1 MKRPFSPTTLL
12 AILLLVSFFGA
23 IVITILGGQESVRS
37 SVQLAI
43 FPVVVLL
50 LSALTLKGLRLPRM
64 LVGLAAVGVLC
75 GAIVRYSDVGLQE
88 GVFAIA
94 PFTSDTLENKT
105 MIFRDNVR
113 RFAGERS
120 ASIIGTIPAR
130 VSTEE
135 EARWMLAQRPQLGG
149 IIWGS
154 ERWIHVSSRL
164 SPPVSL
170 RQMPESS
177 YARRRLKELGLSDL
191 RLITQAPWVGLS
203 KGLDVRTYEFVGR
216 FAQASVMLSQR
227 MTDFSV
233 SSDLEHLLQRASS
246 IQAAWTSSEHLAA
259 PKIMLG
265 TYYLARAI
273 SGHDVEWGDL
283 RCALASYRSARLIL
297 KKRGNPALM
306 AAIRNNEA
314 VIKILI
320 SNLSADPAMEMRN
333 ARAGFQQAYATRKR
347 SRLLALEPSY
357 WDPIKANMK
366 EWADERPKSK
376 KRGRK

>member
-1 MKRPFSPTTLL
+1 MLL
-12 AILLLVSFFGA
+12 AVLLLVSFLGA
-23 IVITILGGQESVRS
+23 IVIMVLGGQESVRS
-37 SVQLAI
+37 TVQLVI

-64 LVGLAAVGVLC
+64 IVGIAAIGVLC
-75 GAIVRYSDVGLQE
+75 GAIVRYSDVGLQD
-88 GVFAIA
+88 GAFAVA

-113 RFAGERS
+113 RFAGERG
-120 ASIIGTIPAR
+120 ASFIGAIPAR

-135 EARWMLAQRPQLGG
+135 EARGMLAERPQLGG

-164 SPPVSL
+164 APAVSL
-170 RQMPESS
+170 GQMPERS
-177 YARRRLKELGLSDL
+177 YARERLRELGLSDL

-216 FAQASVMLSQR
+216 FARASMLLSQR
-227 MTDFSV
+227 MKDFAD
-233 SSDLEHLLQRASS
+233 SSDLEHILQRASS

-306 AAIRNNEA
+306 AAVRNNEA

-320 SNLSADPAMEMRN
+320 SNLSADPTMEMRH

-347 SRLLALEPSY
+347 SRLLTLEPSY
-357 WDPIKANMK
+357 WEPIKANLK
-366 EWADERPKSK
+366 EVAHERPKSK

>member
-1 MKRPFSPTTLL
+1 M
-12 AILLLVSFFGA
+12 
-23 IVITILGGQESVRS
+23 ITILGGQESVRS

>member
-1 MKRPFSPTTLL
+1 MKRPSSPTTLL

-23 IVITILGGQESVRS
+23 IVIAVLGGQESVRS
-37 SVQLAI
+37 TVQLAI

-113 RFAGERS
+113 RFAGERG

-135 EARWMLAQRPQLGG
+135 EARGMLAQRPQLGG

-170 RQMPESS
+170 RQMPERS
-177 YARRRLKELGLSDL
+177 YARERLKELGFSDL

-216 FAQASVMLSQR
+216 YARASVLLSQR
-227 MTDFSV
+227 MTDFAA

-273 SGHDVEWGDL
+273 SGHDLEWGDL

>member
-1 MKRPFSPTTLL
+1 MKRPSSPTTLL

-23 IVITILGGQESVRS
+23 IVIAILGGQESVRS

-64 LVGLAAVGVLC
+64 LVGLAAIGVLC

-113 RFAGERS
+113 RFAGEGS
-120 ASIIGTIPAR
+120 ASVIGAISAR

-135 EARWMLAQRPQLGG
+135 EARGILAQRPQLGG

-170 RQMPESS
+170 RQMPERS
-177 YARRRLKELGLSDL
+177 YARERLKELGFSDL

-216 FAQASVMLSQR
+216 YARASVLLSQR
-227 MTDFSV
+227 MTDFAA
-233 SSDLEHLLQRASS
+233 SSDLEHLLQRAAS

-283 RCALASYRSARLIL
+283 RCALASYRSAWLIL
-297 KKRGNPALM
+297 RKRGNPALM

>member
-1 MKRPFSPTTLL
+1 
-12 AILLLVSFFGA
+12 
-23 IVITILGGQESVRS
+23 VIAAFGGQESVRS
-37 SVQLAI
+37 TVQLAI
-43 FPVVVLL
+43 FPVIVLL
-50 LSALTLKGLRLPRM
+50 LSALPLKGLRLPRM
-64 LVGLAAVGVLC
+64 LVGLAAAGVLC

-88 GVFAIA
+88 GAFAVA

-113 RFAGERS
+113 RYAGERG
-120 ASIIGTIPAR
+120 ASSIGAIPVR
-130 VSTEE
+130 ISTEE
-135 EARWMLAQRPQLGG
+135 EAREMLAERPQLGG

-154 ERWIHVSSRL
+154 ERWINVSTRL

-170 RQMPESS
+170 GQMPEGS
-177 YARRRLKELGLSDL
+177 YAKDRLRELGLSDL
-191 RLITQAPWVGLS
+191 RLLTQAPWVGLS

-216 FAQASVMLSQR
+216 FARASMMWSQR
-227 MTDFSV
+227 MKDFAASR
-233 SSDLEHLLQRASS
+233 DLEHLLQRASS

-265 TYYLARAI
+265 TYYLTQAI
-273 SGHDVEWGDL
+273 SGHNLEWGDL

-314 VIKILI
+314 VIKILL
-320 SNLSADPAMEMRN
+320 SNVSVDPALEMRR
-333 ARAGFQQAYATRKR
+333 ARVGLQQAYATRKR
-347 SRLLALEPSY
+347 SRLRALEPLY
-357 WDPIKANMK
+357 WEPIQANLK
-366 EWADERPKSK
+366 EVAEERPKSK

>member
-1 MKRPFSPTTLL
+1 M
-12 AILLLVSFFGA
+12 LLVSFFGA
-23 IVITILGGQESVRS
+23 IVIAVLGGQESVRS
-37 SVQLAI
+37 TVQLAI

-113 RFAGERS
+113 RFAGERG

-135 EARWMLAQRPQLGG
+135 EARGMLAQRPQLGG

-170 RQMPESS
+170 RQMPERS
-177 YARRRLKELGLSDL
+177 YARERLKELGFSDL
-191 RLITQAPWVGLS
+191 RLI
-203 KGLDVRTYEFVGR
+203 
-216 FAQASVMLSQR
+216 
-227 MTDFSV
+227 
-233 SSDLEHLLQRASS
+233 
-246 IQAAWTSSEHLAA
+246 
-259 PKIMLG
+259 
-265 TYYLARAI
+265 
-273 SGHDVEWGDL
+273 
-283 RCALASYRSARLIL
+283 
-297 KKRGNPALM
+297 
-306 AAIRNNEA
+306 
-314 VIKILI
+314 
-320 SNLSADPAMEMRN
+320 
-333 ARAGFQQAYATRKR
+333 
-347 SRLLALEPSY
+347 
-357 WDPIKANMK
+357 
-366 EWADERPKSK
+366 
-376 KRGRK
+376 

>member
-23 IVITILGGQESVRS
+23 IVIAVLGGQESVRS

-135 EARWMLAQRPQLGG
+135 EARGMLAQRPQLGG

-177 YARRRLKELGLSDL
+177 YARERLKELGLSDL

-233 SSDLEHLLQRASS
+233 SSELEHLLQRASS

-273 SGHDVEWGDL
+273 SGHDLEWGDL
-283 RCALASYRSARLIL
+283 WCALASYRSARLIL

-320 SNLSADPAMEMRN
+320 SNVSADPAMEMRN

-347 SRLLALEPSY
+347 SRLFALEPSY

-366 EWADERPKSK
+366 EWADKRPKAK

>member
-1 MKRPFSPTTLL
+1 
-12 AILLLVSFFGA
+12 
-23 IVITILGGQESVRS
+23 
-37 SVQLAI
+37 
-43 FPVVVLL
+43 
-50 LSALTLKGLRLPRM
+50 M
-64 LVGLAAVGVLC
+64 LVGLATVCVLC

-88 GVFAIA
+88 GVFAVA

-105 MIFRDNVR
+105 MIFRDSVR
-113 RFAGERS
+113 RFAGEGS
-120 ASIIGTIPAR
+120 ASVIGAISAR

-135 EARWMLAQRPQLGG
+135 EARGILAQRPQLGG

-170 RQMPESS
+170 RQMPERS
-177 YARRRLKELGLSDL
+177 YARERLKELGLSDL
-191 RLITQAPWVGLS
+191 RLITQAPWLGLS

-216 FAQASVMLSQR
+216 FALASVMLSQR
-227 MTDFSV
+227 MKDFAA
-233 SSDLEHLLQRASS
+233 SSELEHLLQRASS

-273 SGHDVEWGDL
+273 SGRDLEWGDL

-297 KKRGNPALM
+297 KQRGNPALV

-314 VIKILI
+314 VIQILI
-320 SNLSADPAMEMRN
+320 SNLSADPTMEIRQ
-333 ARAGFQQAYATRKR
+333 ARAGFKQAYATRKR
-347 SRLLALEPSY
+347 SRLLAIEPLY
-357 WDPIKANMK
+357 WEPINANVKEVDP
-366 EWADERPKSK
+366 ERPTSK

>member
-1 MKRPFSPTTLL
+1 MLL
-12 AILLLVSFFGA
+12 AVLLLVSFAGA
-23 IVITILGGQESVRS
+23 IVITVLGGQESVRS
-37 SVQLAI
+37 TVQLVI
-43 FPVVVLL
+43 FPIVVLL
-50 LSALTLKGLRLPRM
+50 LSALTLKGLRLPRI
-64 LVGLAAVGVLC
+64 LVGIAAIGVLC
-75 GAIVRYSDVGLQE
+75 GAIVRYSDVGLQD
-88 GVFAIA
+88 GSFVVA

-113 RFAGERS
+113 RFAGERG
-120 ASIIGTIPAR
+120 ASLIGAIPAR
-130 VSTEE
+130 ISTEE
-135 EARWMLAQRPQLGG
+135 EARDMLAQRPQLGG

-170 RQMPESS
+170 SRMPEGS
-177 YARRRLKELGLSDL
+177 YARERLRELGLSDL
-191 RLITQAPWVGLS
+191 RLLTQAPWVGLS

-216 FAQASVMLSQR
+216 FARASVMWSHR
-227 MTDFSV
+227 MKDFA
-233 SSDLEHLLQRASS
+233 SSRELEHLLQRASS

-265 TYYLARAI
+265 TYYLTQAI

-314 VIKILI
+314 VIKILL
-320 SNLSADPAMEMRN
+320 SNLSVNPAMEMR
-333 ARAGFQQAYATRKR
+333 RAGAELQQAYATRKR

-357 WDPIKANMK
+357 WDPIQANIS
-366 EWADERPKSK
+366 EVADERSKSK
-376 KRGRK
+376 KRRRK